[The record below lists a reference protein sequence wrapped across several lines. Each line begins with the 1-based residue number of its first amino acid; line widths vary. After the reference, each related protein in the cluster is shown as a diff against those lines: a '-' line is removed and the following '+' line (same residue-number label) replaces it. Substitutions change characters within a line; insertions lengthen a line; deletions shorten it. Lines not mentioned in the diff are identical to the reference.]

1 MVDDAPLLQSSEE
14 SILSSE
20 RFWFALD
27 RQLVSSGLRLLLLLP
42 SFSFLT
48 AFGALAYAQTSPAW
62 WAKIEPTIGLSFA
75 MTLTALTFVLL
86 FGFIITQ
93 IVHRHRTQLSI
104 ASFQSEVNRLN
115 QEHRAIQSL
124 HGYEGLAHH
133 MTSVR
138 TKHTLSL
145 GYAVLSTLLLI
156 GIFYVNI
163 ETLNGRILLLL
174 SFSFTL
180 LSLGQHLATRSR
192 PFNMDERTGLLE
204 AYNPPI
210 HPSTLEMVFSDLVKT
225 HMDPLLRSEYE
236 VYSKEIESCFLPG
249 IDPQF
254 AREKILMTLYR
265 HSKGLDFKTMEGELN
280 EVLDQTGMDLVRD
293 HPVFTMEEWLS
304 IIHHVERSCPA
315 FFRMIGRIEEDL
327 GAGRDT
333 TTNDIVFEV
342 DMENVVHERA
352 NLFTLIHNLSD
363 EPRTIVL
370 RVQSP
375 DFRPHDLAM
384 TYRLNPGEKRWW
396 SKKSVPLAAEGDED
410 VLGLMSGLLRDGT
423 MAWQSLLPERFGE
436 ATVSVRLEE
445 QSGDLLIGR
454 QINVRV
460 RSKYRERVRASG
472 SITTNLLGCI
482 GLLLGVF
489 IKIRDIFDAI

>member
-1 MVDDAPLLQSSEE
+1 MVDDAPLLESSEE

-75 MTLTALTFVLL
+75 MTLTALTFVVL

-192 PFNMDERTGLLE
+192 PFNMDERTGLLD

-236 VYSKEIESCFLPG
+236 VYSKEIESCFLPS

-342 DMENVVHERA
+342 DMEN
-352 NLFTLIHNLSD
+352 LSLIH
-363 EPRTIVL
+363 I
-370 RVQSP
+370 
-375 DFRPHDLAM
+375 
-384 TYRLNPGEKRWW
+384 
-396 SKKSVPLAAEGDED
+396 
-410 VLGLMSGLLRDGT
+410 
-423 MAWQSLLPERFGE
+423 
-436 ATVSVRLEE
+436 
-445 QSGDLLIGR
+445 
-454 QINVRV
+454 
-460 RSKYRERVRASG
+460 
-472 SITTNLLGCI
+472 
-482 GLLLGVF
+482 
-489 IKIRDIFDAI
+489 